1 MGNTQAKTKGKT
13 ASAGIKLM
21 HSSNEQSNVLLFGLE
36 GAGKTHMLY
45 RRLAGNTLDHSYE
58 N

>member
-13 ASAGIKLM
+13 SSAGLGLIT
-21 HSSNEQSNVLLFGLE
+21 SSNEQSNVLLFGLE